1 MKVYCV
7 FIDFG
12 YEGEDL
18 KHIFAKEEDADKY
31 IAENKAYH
39 TLVKEEWT
47 II

>member
-7 FIDFG
+7 FTDYN
-12 YEGEDL
+12 YEGKEL
-18 KHIFAKEEDADKY
+18 EHIFAKEEDADKY
-31 IAENKAYH
+31 IAENKAYY